1 MEIPPLIAEEGAK
14 LLGIAAFTKMLL
26 DNGGEVT
33 FSVKDFMKV
42 AQEYTFRIVSNAEKQ
57 ELVFQIITRERAME
71 LINNAG
77 PDSN

>member
-1 MEIPPLIAEEGAK
+1 
-14 LLGIAAFTKMLL
+14 MLL